1 MATPAAPAPNPEDAL
16 QPGEIGIIP
25 ARPPIA
31 QSRNL
36 LPSFFVEDFPRAEDA
51 QIRVRAIIDIDEP
64 LTIQRGESKS
74 VSFQYRSGVP
84 SSTAFGITWHA
95 TEADAD
101 ALINHI
107 QDEPLPAFEISP
119 PNPRA
124 DTGGLQDG
132 IVRLR
137 APANMRLGIIYG
149 AMAIYQ
155 PG

>member
-1 MATPAAPAPNPEDAL
+1 MATPAPPAPNPEDAL
-16 QPGEIGIIP
+16 QPGEIGRIP
-25 ARPPIA
+25 ARPPLA
-31 QSRNL
+31 GSRNL
-36 LPSFFVEDFPRAEDA
+36 LPSFFAEAFARAGDA
-51 QIRVRAIIDIDEP
+51 QIKVRAIIDIDEP
-64 LTIQRGESKS
+64 LTIQRGQSKS
-74 VSFQYRSGVP
+74 VEFQYRSGIP
-84 SSTAFGITWHA
+84 YSTAFGITWHT
-95 TEADAD
+95 TEEDAD
-101 ALINHI
+101 ALVNHI

-124 DTGGLQDG
+124 DTGGLQNG